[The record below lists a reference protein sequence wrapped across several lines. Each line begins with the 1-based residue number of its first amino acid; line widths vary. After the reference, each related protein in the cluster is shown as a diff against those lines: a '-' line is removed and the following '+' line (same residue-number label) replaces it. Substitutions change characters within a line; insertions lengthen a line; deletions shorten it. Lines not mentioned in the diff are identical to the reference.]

1 MAGSAKR
8 GLETGQVE
16 MTEQYLTLI
25 QNLHDDKILINR
37 KKIERL
43 GTLDIDDHGF
53 IDFPDFS
60 FSPELCA
67 DGLVYGGRKIASNFR
82 KFLNQMP
89 AYINENSALAG
100 CWIGNL
106 TRYMPIAMPEQA
118 YDLSLQ
124 EDIKKYGILQS
135 GFEGMNHLCP
145 DLEIGLRLGWRG
157 LLDKI
162 RYYRQKNQPADTA
175 FYDGEEELITG
186 ILEWIERLS
195 KEAEKKAACSQNG
208 FEKAN
213 YTKISHINRKLLDNP
228 PESFREACQ
237 FLAHFQTIDRM
248 YFVGGA
254 LGNLDQLLNDYF
266 ERDMEQGKLTEAEAV
281 WILSSL
287 FFNDTHYAQIGGVSP
302 AGDRDMTNRLSFVA
316 LDAVHYLHIP
326 TNISVRVHERL
337 PGQSDAA
344 QKLLERAVAYT
355 MTDGTGVSYSLEKG
369 TVEGYS
375 RNGYAHAL
383 GRMRCKSGCNWTAIP
398 GREYPLQDVTR
409 VNMAMAL
416 FYALND
422 WKEEKEH
429 SMDRLFTLFA
439 GHLNKM
445 ITCIKK
451 GYDRRYETAGV
462 YTPEIVLNLF
472 MHGPVERGI
481 DASCG
486 GVDIMN
492 FNIDGIGLA
501 TAADSFAAIEQRV
514 VKEKQFSFG
523 RLFELLEN
531 DYQDGE
537 RERLL
542 LKNIERF
549 GTPESRAEYW
559 ALKIRDEFVRQ
570 CRQSPTPKH
579 HLMIIPGL
587 FSHGDVVM
595 YGKQLPATPNG
606 RKAGEPISHSSE
618 PDPGFAI
625 GLNSFSPV
633 LKARAVAKAQGGY
646 GNSAPL
652 HLDIDLDMLNH
663 AGGVEALVTL
673 IQAHEQMGGTLIN
686 LNCLQKETLLAAHE
700 RPEDYPDLIV
710 RVTGYSAFFAS
721 LSREYRQ
728 QIVDRFLEK

>member
-1 MAGSAKR
+1 MTGYTEEEF
-8 GLETGQVE
+8 GTGQVE

-25 QNLHDDKILINR
+25 RNLHDDKVEINR
-37 KKIERL
+37 RKIQRL

-60 FSPELCA
+60 FSPELCE

-89 AYINENSALAG
+89 AYINKNSALAG

-106 TRYMPIAMPEQA
+106 TRYMPIAIPERG
-118 YDLSLQ
+118 YDLSLK
-124 EDIKKYGILQS
+124 EEIEKYGILQS
-135 GFEGMNHLCP
+135 GFDGMNHLCP
-145 DLEIGLRLGWRG
+145 DLEIGLKLGWRG

-162 RYYRQKNQPADTA
+162 RYYRKKNNPADTV
-175 FYDGEEELITG
+175 FYDAEEELVTG
-186 ILEWIERLS
+186 VLEWIERLAQ
-195 KEAEKKAACSQNG
+195 EAERKAACSQDG
-208 FEKAN
+208 FEKTN
-213 YTKISHINRKLLDNP
+213 YTEIGNINRKLLDDP

-254 LGNLDQLLNDYF
+254 LGNLDRLLYDYF
-266 ERDMEQGKLTEAEAV
+266 ERDMAQGKLTEAEAV
-281 WILSSL
+281 WILSGL
-287 FFNDTHYAQIGGVSP
+287 FFNDTHYAQLGGVSP
-302 AGDRDMTNRLSFVA
+302 AGDKDMTNRLSFVI

-326 TNISVRVHERL
+326 VNIAVRVHEKL

-344 QKLLERAVAYT
+344 QKLLERSVAYT
-355 MTDGTGVSYSLEKG
+355 LADGTGVSYSLEKG
-369 TVEGYS
+369 SAEGYA
-375 RNGYAHAL
+375 RNGYAQAL
-383 GRMRCKSGCNWTAIP
+383 GRMRCKCGCNWCAIP
-398 GREYPLQDVTR
+398 GREYPLQDVAR

-416 FYALND
+416 CHALDD
-422 WKEEKEH
+422 WKKENEH
-429 SMDRLFTLFA
+429 HMDRLFTLFA
-439 GHLNKM
+439 EHLNKM
-445 ITCIKK
+445 INCIKI
-451 GYDRRYETAGV
+451 GYDRHYEVAGI

-472 MHGPVERGI
+472 MHGTVERGI

-501 TAADSFAAIEQRV
+501 TVADSFAAIEQRIIQ
-514 VKEKQFSFG
+514 EKQFSFK

-549 GTPESRAEYW
+549 GTPESGAEYW
-559 ALKIRDEFVRQ
+559 ALKIRDEFVKQ

-579 HLMIIPGL
+579 HLRIIPGL

-606 RKAGEPISHSSE
+606 RKAGEAISHSSE

-633 LKARAVAKAQGGY
+633 LKARAVAKAQAGY

-652 HLDIDLDMLNH
+652 HLDIDLDMVNH

-673 IQAHEQMGGTLIN
+673 IHAHEQMGGTLIN
-686 LNCLQKETLLAAHE
+686 LNCMKKETLLAAHE
-700 RPEDYPDLIV
+700 KPEDYPDLLV

-728 QIVDRFLEK
+728 QIVDRFLAK

>member
-1 MAGSAKR
+1 
-8 GLETGQVE
+8 

-25 QNLHDDKILINR
+25 QNLHDDKVRINQE
-37 KKIERL
+37 KVKSL

-53 IDFPDFS
+53 VHFPDFS
-60 FSPELCA
+60 FLPELCE
-67 DGLVYGGRKIASNFR
+67 DGLVHGIEKIASNFR

-89 AYINENSALAG
+89 IYINKNSALAG

-106 TRYMPIAMPEQA
+106 TRYMPIAIPEQG
-118 YDLSLQ
+118 YDLSIA
-124 EDIKKYGILQS
+124 EEIKKYGILQS

-145 DLEIGLRLGWRG
+145 NMEIGLTLGWKG
-157 LLDKI
+157 LLEKI
-162 RYYRQKNQPADTA
+162 HYYKKKNNPSDTS
-175 FYDGEEELITG
+175 FYDGEEELVIG
-186 ILEWIERLS
+186 ILEWIERLAE
-195 KEAEKKAACSQNG
+195 EAEKRAEQSEDS

-213 YTKISHINRKLLDNP
+213 YREIGRINKKLLSSP

-237 FLAHFQTIDRM
+237 FLAHFQTVDRM

-254 LGNLDQLLNDYF
+254 LGNLDRLLGNYF
-266 ERDMEQGKLTEAEAV
+266 EQDVENGRLSEAEAV

-287 FFNDTHYAQIGGVSP
+287 FFHDTHYAQLGGVSP

-316 LDAVHYLHIP
+316 LDASHYLHIP
-326 TNISVRVHERL
+326 TNLSIRVHENL
-337 PGQSDAA
+337 PGQDEAA
-344 QKLLERAVAYT
+344 EKLLERAVAYT
-355 MTDGTGVSYSLEKG
+355 LSDGTGVSYSLEKG
-369 TVEGYS
+369 TVEGYAN
-375 RNGYAHAL
+375 NGYPEAL

-416 FYALND
+416 CYALKD
-422 WKEEKEH
+422 MQKEKKYCTE
-429 SMDRLFTLFA
+429 RLFTLFA

-445 ITCIKK
+445 IICIKK
-451 GYDRRYETAGV
+451 GYDRHYEVAGI

-472 MHGPVERGI
+472 MHGPLERGI
-481 DASCG
+481 DVSCG
-486 GVDIMN
+486 GVDILN

-501 TAADSFAAIEQRV
+501 TVADSFAAIEQRIE
-514 VKEKQFSFG
+514 KEKQFSWEK
-523 RLFELLEN
+523 LFELLDTN
-531 DYQDGE
+531 YQGGE

-549 GTPESRAEYW
+549 GTPGSRAEFW
-559 ALKIRDEFVRQ
+559 ALRIRDEFVRQ

-579 HLMIIPGL
+579 HLLLIPGL

-595 YGKQLPATPNG
+595 YGKQTPATPNG
-606 RKAGEPISHSSE
+606 RRAGEAISHSSE

-633 LKARAVAKAQGGY
+633 LKARAVAKAQAGY

-652 HLDIDLDMLNH
+652 HLDIDLDVVRN
-663 AGGVEALVTL
+663 AGGIEALTTL
-673 IQAHEQMGGTLIN
+673 IHAHEQMGGTLIN
-686 LNCLQKETLLAAHE
+686 LNCMNRETLLAAHKN
-700 RPEDYPDLIV
+700 PEAYPDLLV

-728 QIVDRFLEK
+728 QIVDRFLTE